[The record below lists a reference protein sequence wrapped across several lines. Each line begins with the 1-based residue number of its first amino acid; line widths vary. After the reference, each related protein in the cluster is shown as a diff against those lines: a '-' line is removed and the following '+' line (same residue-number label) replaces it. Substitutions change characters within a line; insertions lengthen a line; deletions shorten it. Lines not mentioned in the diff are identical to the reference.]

1 MNIQLATQPS
11 LSMYAGAAAANRVG
25 ASPGAAVPPAAAA
38 ASLEKLAELIQR
50 LWLFPGDMAS
60 NHKSYRAL
68 MDWMIAA
75 APSAAAKAALLSV
88 VGHVNRGDYLQA
100 LTALRAIAV

>member
-1 MNIQLATQPS
+1 MNVQCSTPS
-11 LSMYAGAAAANRVG
+11 PLPMYGSPTTAGR
-25 ASPGAAVPPAAAA
+25 PA

-68 MDWMIAA
+68 MDWMIAG
-75 APSAAAKAALLSV
+75 APSAATKAALLSV
-88 VGHVNRGDYLQA
+88 VGHVNRRDYLQA
-100 LTALRAIAV
+100 LATLRAIAI